1 MSPVLNPSQEQ
12 ELDSFVN
19 GLSNH
24 LFNTNHYNSMNPF
37 VMYNQNNNSI
47 PIDEYLNSSD
57 GVDCVGMSGKVIN
70 DPASA
75 AGWPDQTHEF

>member
-1 MSPVLNPSQEQ
+1 
-12 ELDSFVN
+12 
-19 GLSNH
+19 
-24 LFNTNHYNSMNPF
+24 MNPF

-75 AGWPDQTHEF
+75 AG